1 MKFILFSK
9 ETKNINVE
17 EYRNK
22 KTVKK
27 KLVLKKGIRSFINR
41 LLIVTIIFLSCLILI
56 KSNNSFKNIL
66 IKYVYEDSFKF
77 TKLKAIYE
85 KYFGKIL
92 SIDKVAPKE
101 EAVFNEKLEYTK
113 ANVYNDGAVLTVS
126 DNYMVPTL
134 ESGIVVFIGEKE
146 GYGSTVIIE
155 QVDGIDVWYSNIKA
169 NNIKMYDYIEKG
181 SLIGEVKGKK
191 LYMVF
196 QKDGAFLDYKK
207 YI

>member
-1 MKFILFSK
+1 M
-9 ETKNINVE
+9 NVE

-101 EAVFNEKLEYTK
+101 EAVFNEKLEYSK

-155 QVDGIDVWYSNIKA
+155 QVDGIDVWYSNVKA

-196 QKDGAFLDYKK
+196 QKDGAFLEYKK

>member
-1 MKFILFSK
+1 M
-9 ETKNINVE
+9 NVE

-56 KSNNSFKNIL
+56 KSNNSFKNNL

>member
-1 MKFILFSK
+1 M
-9 ETKNINVE
+9 NVE

-41 LLIVTIIFLSCLILI
+41 LLIVIIIFLSCLILI
-56 KSNNSFKNIL
+56 KSNNSFKNNL

-92 SIDKVAPKE
+92 SIDKVVPKE
-101 EAVFNEKLEYTK
+101 EAVFNEKLEYSK

>member
-1 MKFILFSK
+1 M
-9 ETKNINVE
+9 NVE

>member
-1 MKFILFSK
+1 M
-9 ETKNINVE
+9 NVE

-27 KLVLKKGIRSFINR
+27 KLVLKRGIKNFISR

-56 KSNNSFKNIL
+56 RSNKSFKNNL

-77 TKLKAIYE
+77 TKLKNIYE

-101 EAVFNEKLEYTK
+101 EAVFNEKLEYSKT
-113 ANVYNDGAVLTVS
+113 NVYNDGAVLTVS

-134 ESGIVVFIGEKE
+134 ESGIVVFMGEKE

-181 SLIGEVKGKK
+181 SLIGEVNGKK

>member
-1 MKFILFSK
+1 M
-9 ETKNINVE
+9 NVE

-101 EAVFNEKLEYTK
+101 EAVFNEKLEYSK
-113 ANVYNDGAVLTVS
+113 ANVYNDGAVLTVT

-155 QVDGIDVWYSNIKA
+155 QVDGIDVWYSNVKA

>member
-1 MKFILFSK
+1 M
-9 ETKNINVE
+9 NVE

-56 KSNNSFKNIL
+56 KSNNSFKNNL
-66 IKYVYEDSFKF
+66 IKYFYEDSFKF

-101 EAVFNEKLEYTK
+101 EAVFNEKLEYSK

-191 LYMVF
+191 LYMIF

>member
-1 MKFILFSK
+1 M
-9 ETKNINVE
+9 NVE

-56 KSNNSFKNIL
+56 KSNNSFKNNL

-77 TKLKAIYE
+77 TKLKTIYE

-101 EAVFNEKLEYTK
+101 EAVFNEKLEYNK

>member
-1 MKFILFSK
+1 M
-9 ETKNINVE
+9 NVE

-101 EAVFNEKLEYTK
+101 EAVFNEKLEYSK

-169 NNIKMYDYIEKG
+169 NNIKIYDYIEKG

>member
-1 MKFILFSK
+1 M
-9 ETKNINVE
+9 NVE

-41 LLIVTIIFLSCLILI
+41 LLIVIIIFLSCLILI
-56 KSNNSFKNIL
+56 KSNNSFKNNL

-101 EAVFNEKLEYTK
+101 EAVFNEKLEYSK

>member
-1 MKFILFSK
+1 M
-9 ETKNINVE
+9 NVE

-56 KSNNSFKNIL
+56 KSNNSFKHIL

-101 EAVFNEKLEYTK
+101 EAVFNEKLEYSK

>member
-1 MKFILFSK
+1 M
-9 ETKNINVE
+9 NVE

-56 KSNNSFKNIL
+56 KSNNSFKNNL

-101 EAVFNEKLEYTK
+101 EAVFNEKLEYSK

>member
-1 MKFILFSK
+1 M
-9 ETKNINVE
+9 NVE

-101 EAVFNEKLEYTK
+101 EAVFNEKLEYSK

-126 DNYMVPTL
+126 DNYMIPTL

-155 QVDGIDVWYSNIKA
+155 QVDGIDVWYSNVKA

-191 LYMVF
+191 IYMVF

>member
-1 MKFILFSK
+1 M
-9 ETKNINVE
+9 NVE

-27 KLVLKKGIRSFINR
+27 KLVLKKGIRSFINK

-56 KSNNSFKNIL
+56 KSNNSFKNNL

>member
-1 MKFILFSK
+1 M
-9 ETKNINVE
+9 NVE

-27 KLVLKKGIRSFINR
+27 KLVLKKGIRSFVNR
-41 LLIVTIIFLSCLILI
+41 LLIVIIIFLSCLILI
-56 KSNNSFKNIL
+56 KSNNSFKNNL

-101 EAVFNEKLEYTK
+101 EAVFNEKLEYSK